1 MQQAHMDGI
10 VQSSILQKK
19 LNMTSQSLIEKQMI
33 VDQKMIILEENERQA
48 TIREKDVQSRNS
60 TLIKMQKEL
69 DTKKEEFEN
78 ENLKNGKKKMQ
89 ETFMSIKK
97 KWIVISQQKGDNTIG
112 T

>member
-1 MQQAHMDGI
+1 MDGI
-10 VQSSILQKK
+10 VESTILQKK

-48 TIREKDVQSRNS
+48 TIREKDVQLRIS

-78 ENLKNGKKKMQ
+78 ENLKNEKKKCKKHL
-89 ETFMSIKK
+89 SILRRN
-97 KWIVISQQKGDNTIG
+97 GL
-112 T
+112 